1 MQRAQAGG
9 AVVSTVRYLYK
20 QHNGG
25 MYSTRERYGPVADRP
40 IGRCEEMDGNAPS
53 VSIKVFEQRCREDL
67 QHTVWISM
75 CVHVCSWLFLLDCH
89 WIKLQVTAAL
99 LDIGTR
105 LDQLTALNLVDP
117 CSFWLLE

>member
-20 QHNGG
+20 PPLCCL
-25 MYSTRERYGPVADRP
+25 YSTRERYGPVADRP
-40 IGRCEEMDGNAPS
+40 IGRCEEMDWIDGNAPS
-53 VSIKVFEQRCREDL
+53 VSIKVFEQRCMEDL
-67 QHTVWISM
+67 QHTVWIFM

-105 LDQLTALNLVDP
+105 LWSIHVLSGCWN
-117 CSFWLLE
+117 ER